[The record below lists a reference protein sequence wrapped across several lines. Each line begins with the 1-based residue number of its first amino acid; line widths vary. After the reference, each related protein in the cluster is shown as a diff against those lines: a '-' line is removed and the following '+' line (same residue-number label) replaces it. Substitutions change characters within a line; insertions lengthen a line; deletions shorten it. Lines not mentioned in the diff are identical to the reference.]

1 MYPILIEEQLLSRWK
16 VIGIGDDVTLIK
28 HQMNTFDVLF
38 TETVLGDSPQSKQTC
53 SYTWWPC

>member
-1 MYPILIEEQLLSRWK
+1 MYPILIEEQLLSSWK

-38 TETVLGDSPQSKQTC
+38 TETVLGDSPQ
-53 SYTWWPC
+53 

>member
-1 MYPILIEEQLLSRWK
+1 MYPILIEEQLWK

-38 TETVLGDSPQSKQTC
+38 TETVLGDSPQ
-53 SYTWWPC
+53 